1 MIESIAEGR
10 TLQSVL
16 GTPIFFAN
24 TKTQVGIITT
34 CCYDTLLLP
43 DSTIMFPLGLQYD
56 LCLII
61 GQNFPNIPQLDKHFA
76 DPKQAFRAPKVFIT
90 RFNVRYKKWDTF
102 SGKIIPDPPREAL
115 VSGTDYFWERGH
127 MKLKRAI
134 VWRTERDDTSVTEAS
149 GSALYL
155 GNKSGKTCQAILF
168 QNYQSFIGKNKFGGN
183 YDVQTFLTGLPRL
196 ASFKGGFLP
205 QDIENA
211 EIVHI

>member
-1 MIESIAEGR
+1 MVESIAEGR
-10 TLQSVL
+10 TSQSVL

-24 TKTQVGIITT
+24 TKTQVGTITT
-34 CCYDTLLLP
+34 CCYDTLLFP
-43 DSTIMFPLGLQYD
+43 ESTIMFPLGLQHD
-56 LCLII
+56 LCLIT
-61 GQNFPNIPQLDKHFA
+61 GQNLPNIPQLDKHFA
-76 DPKQAFRAPKVFIT
+76 DPKQAFRAPKVFVT

-102 SGKIIPDPPREAL
+102 SGKIIPGPPREAL

-134 VWRTERDDTSVTEAS
+134 LWRTERDDTSVTEAT

-155 GNKSGKTCQAILF
+155 GNKSGKTL
-168 QNYQSFIGKNKFGGN
+168 GKNKFGGN

-211 EIVHI
+211 ETVHI